1 VFTIITDPLFYCAA
15 IPAVILLGLAKGGF
29 SGMGTAATPLVA
41 LYLPPFEAAA
51 LLLPIL
57 MTQDLISAYVYRRDW
72 DAWNLKVMLP
82 GAVVGVVVAWF
93 LASRLPDDAVRVIV
107 GTIGVVFVI
116 NSYLRRGNLEPTKKT
131 AASGMIWGSVSG
143 FTSFMTQAGAPPF
156 QVHVM
161 PQRLPKLTFVGT
173 ATIFF
178 AVVNILKIVPYSALS
193 GFNTRNMATSVV
205 LLPLAI
211 LANFGGIW
219 LVKHMPTRL
228 FYGISYVLL
237 FFVSTVL
244 LWQGVSG
251 FLAARGPA

>member
-1 VFTIITDPLFYCAA
+1 MPAIITEPLFYIVA

-82 GAVVGVVVAWF
+82 GAVVGMAVAWF
-93 LASRLPDDAVRVIV
+93 LAARLPDDIVRIIV

-116 NSYLRRGNLEPTKKT
+116 NSWLQRGNLAPAKKN
-131 AASGMIWGSVSG
+131 AASGFVWGSVSG

-156 QVHVM
+156 QVHMM
-161 PQRLPKLTFVGT
+161 PQQLPKMTFVGT

-178 AVVNILKIVPYSALS
+178 AIVNFLKIVPYLTLS
-193 GFNTRNMATSVV
+193 GFNTRNLATSIV

-219 LVKHMPTRL
+219 MVKRMPTGL

-237 FFVSTVL
+237 FIVSAVL
-244 LWQGVSG
+244 LWQGVTG
-251 FLAARGPA
+251 YLPA